1 MCLDGSLP
9 AKRSK
14 AWSAVQGAL
23 VQQSKKPRWIL
34 FIQHLCIVIDKC
46 TVLCKFLLKCWLC
59 CPLAD
64 CIFPLIFAGLSV
76 HILRLCLKAEELQSR
91 VKSVPWLVHKLEM
104 SPCHFLESKDHFGT
118 ASTSWYG
125 REGDWIPLLKS
136 CRDPDSIV
144 ATSPATSLTCT
155 KLWWGSSCQPQ
166 GHWSSLETKQCR
178 F

>member
-1 MCLDGSLP
+1 MEKLAIRLVYRQVKDDSEMCLDGSLP

-46 TVLCKFLLKCWLC
+46 TVLCKFLLKCWLSTC
-59 CPLAD
+59 WL
-64 CIFPLIFAGLSV
+64 
-76 HILRLCLKAEELQSR
+76 HISFDICRSISTHLEALPVSRGTQLQSR

-125 REGDWIPLLKS
+125 REGD
-136 CRDPDSIV
+136 
-144 ATSPATSLTCT
+144 
-155 KLWWGSSCQPQ
+155 
-166 GHWSSLETKQCR
+166 
-178 F
+178 

>member
-1 MCLDGSLP
+1 MEKLAICLVYRQVKDDSEMCLDGSLP

-64 CIFPLIFAGLSV
+64 CIFPLTFAVLSV
-76 HILRLCLKAEELQSR
+76 NILRLCLKAEELSSDPELKASLGWYTNWKCHHAISLRAKTTLAQHLPADMEEKVIEFHCLNR
-91 VKSVPWLVHKLEM
+91 AEILTVLWLQV
-104 SPCHFLESKDHFGT
+104 
-118 ASTSWYG
+118 
-125 REGDWIPLLKS
+125 
-136 CRDPDSIV
+136 
-144 ATSPATSLTCT
+144 
-155 KLWWGSSCQPQ
+155 QP
-166 GHWSSLETKQCR
+166 HP
-178 F
+178 